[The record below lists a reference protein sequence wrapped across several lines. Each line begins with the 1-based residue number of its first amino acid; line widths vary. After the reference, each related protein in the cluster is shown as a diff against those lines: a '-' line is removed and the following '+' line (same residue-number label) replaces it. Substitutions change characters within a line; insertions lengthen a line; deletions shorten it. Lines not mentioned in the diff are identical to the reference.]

1 MKKGYKYLAGVLALS
16 LIGLAGCKDAGEGE
30 VPKKEKEQPSISTEK
45 KKPDYKKEKKE
56 KKFKMEDYLTEH
68 YAIEKSYYETD
79 SWKNEATG
87 KTNYTVKILP
97 DTEEYSLEIEGSF
110 KSGDPSGDERTE
122 KMVKIAE
129 KIMNE
134 MHEVKKDV
142 HVDSVSWV
150 SYNGSYIV
158 MLIQDYE
165 NSGPM
170 PESSD
175 RTKEKYL
182 KKLNETKKEQ
192 DEIRKNSKNL
202 ITIELKNME
211 GNRYDVWNGL
221 LNEVYGVL
229 KKQLPADEMEE
240 LQKEQLEWIKQRDKS
255 ALEASEKYKGGT
267 MEHLEYTV
275 VLNNLTEERTF
286 ELVEKHMK

>member
-1 MKKGYKYLAGVLALS
+1 MKKGYKYVAGVVALS

-30 VPKKEKEQPSISTEK
+30 VPAKEKEQPSLSTEK
-45 KKPDYKKEKKE
+45 KKPEYKKE
-56 KKFKMEDYLTEH
+56 KKFKMEGYLTEH
-68 YAIEKSYYETD
+68 YAIEKSHYETD

-97 DTEEYSLEIEGSF
+97 DTEEYSLEIEGAF
-110 KSGDPSGDERTE
+110 KSGDPYGDERTE
-122 KMVKIAE
+122 KMFKIAE

-134 MHEVKKDV
+134 MPEVKNDV
-142 HVDSVSWV
+142 HIDSVSWV
-150 SYNGSYIV
+150 SHNGSYIV

-165 NSGPM
+165 SSGPI

-175 RTKEKYL
+175 RPKEKYL

-192 DEIRKNSKNL
+192 DKIRGNSENL
-202 ITIELKNME
+202 ITIELKNLE

-221 LNEVYGVL
+221 LNEVYAVL
-229 KKQLPADEMEE
+229 KKQLNSDEMEK
-240 LQKEQLEWIKQRDKS
+240 LQKEQMEWIKQRDKS
-255 ALEASEKYKGGT
+255 ALKASEKYKGGT

-286 ELVEKHMK
+286 ELVEKYMK